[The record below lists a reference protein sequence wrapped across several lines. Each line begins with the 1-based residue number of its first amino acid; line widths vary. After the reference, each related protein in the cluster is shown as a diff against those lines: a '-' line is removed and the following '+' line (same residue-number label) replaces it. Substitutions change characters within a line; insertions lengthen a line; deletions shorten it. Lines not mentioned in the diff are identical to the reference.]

1 MKIAF
6 LINEFPSVSETFI
19 QSQIS
24 GVIDR
29 GHEVT
34 IFARSGRDD
43 LPISDEV
50 KKNS

>member
-1 MKIAF
+1 MKVAF
-6 LINEFPSVSETFI
+6 LVNEFPSVSETFI
-19 QSQIS
+19 QSQII

-34 IFARSGRDD
+34 IIANNGRGDFHN
-43 LPISDEV
+43 PDEL